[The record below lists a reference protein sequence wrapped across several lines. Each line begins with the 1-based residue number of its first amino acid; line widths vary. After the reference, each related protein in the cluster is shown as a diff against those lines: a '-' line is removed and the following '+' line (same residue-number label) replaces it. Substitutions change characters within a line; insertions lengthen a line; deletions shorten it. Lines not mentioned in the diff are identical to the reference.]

1 VVRPFIEQNAV
12 THLYLRTLYPGRW
25 EYPLFAMVHARS
37 PEELNEIINELSRK
51 SGLNEYIVLD
61 SLREFKKERIN
72 YFSDMLQNW
81 KGNTHD

>member
-1 VVRPFIEQNAV
+1 
-12 THLYLRTLYPGRW
+12 
-25 EYPLFAMVHARS
+25 
-37 PEELNEIINELSRK
+37 
-51 SGLNEYIVLD
+51 VLD